1 MRAYAD
7 LVRERRPTLG
17 EAIAQRFI
25 AERERWPLWFPVLMG
40 VGIAVYFSLDREPA
54 WWLGGAVLAGAVLG
68 VMVGWR
74 GIGNLVA
81 AYAFFAIAL
90 GFAAAQFQAWMA
102 AAPVLVHRLGPV
114 DVIGR
119 LVALDPLPEGARLV
133 IAPDRVGDLAAASL
147 PAQVRVRLRR
157 GDGGVVPGDR
167 VQLRAMLMPPPAP
180 AMPGAYDFERSAWFD
195 QLGAV
200 GYALGAPLRLAEPPG
215 EAPGLWRT
223 AIQALRIAVTQRIR
237 AALPDRSG
245 AIAAAIIAGETHGI
259 APEDAGAFRDAGLAH
274 ILVIAGLHM
283 GMVAGITFFALR
295 ALFALIPLLA
305 LRYPTKKFAAAGAL
319 AVIFFYLLLS
329 GATVSS
335 RRAFMMIGLVLLG
348 VLVDRISV
356 SARGVA
362 LAAIVIM
369 LVTPEVATGPSFQM
383 SFSAVACLIAFY
395 EAARP
400 RLAAWHRDS
409 GALRRA
415 GLYIVGITFTTIVT
429 TIATAPFTIYHFNRF
444 PLYSVIANALA
455 VPITGFWVMPWAI
468 VSVLLMPL
476 SLERLALV
484 PMSKGIEAISWIG
497 HQVTSWPGAV
507 MQVPSLSAAALVLV
521 AFGVM
526 WLCIWLGNWRWL
538 GVVPVALGILSL
550 ALTRP
555 PDVLVSADNKLV
567 AVRAPDGAYLP
578 SVARGE
584 AMTEETWTRRAA
596 AELGPVWP
604 AAGSAGDGALQ
615 CDAEGCFYRAH
626 GQVVA
631 LIRDGAALPE
641 DCRVADLVVSP
652 VAAHRS
658 CRGPVIVD
666 RIDTY
671 RKGGYAIWLD
681 GKNVTVETVRQWQGA
696 RLWSPR

>member
-538 GVVPVALGILSL
+538 GVVPVALG
-550 ALTRP
+550 
-555 PDVLVSADNKLV
+555 
-567 AVRAPDGAYLP
+567 
-578 SVARGE
+578 
-584 AMTEETWTRRAA
+584 MTESRLDPAARCAGIRRTTSSWPCGRRTAPICLRSRAA
-596 AELGPVWP
+596 RP
-604 AAGSAGDGALQ
+604 
-615 CDAEGCFYRAH
+615 
-626 GQVVA
+626 
-631 LIRDGAALPE
+631 
-641 DCRVADLVVSP
+641 
-652 VAAHRS
+652 
-658 CRGPVIVD
+658 
-666 RIDTY
+666 
-671 RKGGYAIWLD
+671 
-681 GKNVTVETVRQWQGA
+681 
-696 RLWSPR
+696 